1 MEGSG
6 QGFALGGGVG
16 GGGEAEGAGNAG
28 LGHLPILAA
37 LAAAAA

>member
-16 GGGEAEGAGNAG
+16 GGGEAEGAGTAG